1 MFCKPPCPDEH
12 DLSPVADPLDDR
24 SSPEHAKTIGGHTI
38 FGRPIA
44 PEAAGP
50 ERKLPPASVRT
61 G

>member
-12 DLSPVADPLDDR
+12 DLSPVPDQSNDQ
-24 SSPEHAKTIGGHTI
+24 SGPERAPPVGSHDV
-38 FGRPIA
+38 FGRSIA

-50 ERKLPPASVRT
+50 EQRLPPASVRT

>member
-12 DLSPVADPLDDR
+12 DLSPVPDHSDDR
-24 SSPEHAKTIGGHTI
+24 PAPKRAHPVGIPDV
-38 FGRPIA
+38 FGRLIA

-50 ERKLPPASVRT
+50 EQGLPPASVRT

>member
-12 DLSPVADPLDDR
+12 DFFPVPDQSDDQ
-24 SSPEHAKTIGGHTI
+24 SGPEREQPVVSHHV

-50 ERKLPPASVRT
+50 ERRLPPVSLRT